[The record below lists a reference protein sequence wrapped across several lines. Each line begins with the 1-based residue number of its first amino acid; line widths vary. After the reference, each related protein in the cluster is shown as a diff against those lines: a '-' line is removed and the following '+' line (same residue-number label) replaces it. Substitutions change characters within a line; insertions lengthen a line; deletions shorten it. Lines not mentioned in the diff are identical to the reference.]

1 MNVTGQSVLCVASFM
16 GAWIETAAGNPNT
29 PVDVV
34 ASFMGAWIET
44 NLRCPS
50 ICCTES
56 HPLWVRGLKQKKTIS
71 YRDPTRVASFMG
83 AWIETHS
90 YEILRCYIS
99 SHPLW
104 VRGLKP
110 QRKVCDTGCCGS
122 HPLWVRGLKLWPC
135 STPYNQHSRIL
146 YGCVD

>member
-1 MNVTGQSVLCVASFM
+1 M

-83 AWIETHS
+83 AWIETINSPTVNCHIGVAS
-90 YEILRCYIS
+90 FMGAWIETQPIEP
-99 SHPLW
+99 H
-104 VRGLKP
+104 
-110 QRKVCDTGCCGS
+110 
-122 HPLWVRGLKLWPC
+122 
-135 STPYNQHSRIL
+135 
-146 YGCVD
+146 